1 MSKSNWD
8 KGFTAG
14 AKAGRKGET
23 NSVCTICCDG
33 CKEHGERVERDRIIE
48 LLRKEAKHLKQ
59 VSESIA
65 MDEYMDEEDSQSM
78 WWASVELNK
87 FADALIKGEK

>member
-1 MSKSNWD
+1 MSQSNWD

-33 CKEHGERVERDRIIE
+33 CKEHGERVEQKRIIK
-48 LLRKEAKHLKQ
+48 LL
-59 VSESIA
+59 
-65 MDEYMDEEDSQSM
+65 EEHAEQ
-78 WWASVELNK
+78 E
-87 FADALIKGEK
+87 FADNYARDDGTYHEDVCNLCAKWNGLGVAIALIKGEK